1 MNKETKGMLIGF
13 VGILIFS
20 LTLPVTK
27 IAILSFSPYF
37 IAFGRATLAGAVA
50 LAYLIVKHEPMLP
63 KADIGK
69 FIVIALGVVFGFPIL
84 TTVAMTHGSSSH
96 GAVILGM
103 MPLATTVIGVVR
115 FGERPSL
122 GFWLVSL
129 LGAALVVIY
138 ALLKSSGSFTLVDV
152 LLVLGGICA
161 CIGYVEGGEL
171 SRNMNPRAVISW
183 ALVISLPF
191 NMVFSYLTFNSAYF
205 DAGISAWTVFIYL
218 SLFPM
223 FIGFFFWYEGLAI
236 GGIARVSQ
244 VQLIQPFCTLVAASV
259 LLDDSLTWMNLVFA
273 VLVVSTVIL
282 GKKMLIKRA

>member
-1 MNKETKGMLIGF
+1 MLIGF

-27 IAILSFSPYF
+27 LAILSFNPYF

-50 LAYLIVKHEPMLP
+50 LAYLAIKHESMLA
-63 KADIGK
+63 KEDFGK
-69 FIVIALGVVFGFPIL
+69 CAVIALGVVFGFPIL
-84 TTVAMTHGSSSH
+84 TTVAMTQGSSSH

-103 MPLATTVIGVVR
+103 MPLATTVIGVIR

-129 LGAALVVIY
+129 LGAALVVTY
-138 ALLKSSGSFTLVDV
+138 ALLKSSGSFTFVDG

-161 CIGYVEGGEL
+161 CVGYVEGGEL
-171 SRNMNPRAVISW
+171 SRKMNPRAVISW
-183 ALVISLPF
+183 ALVIALPI
-191 NMVFSYLTFNSAYF
+191 NIVFGYFTFESAYVE
-205 DAGISAWTVFIYL
+205 AGIFPWIIFIYL

-223 FIGFFFWYEGLAI
+223 FLGFFFWYEGLAI

-259 LLDDSLTWMNLVFA
+259 LLDDSLTWMNIVFA
-273 VLVVSTVIL
+273 ILVVSTVIL
-282 GKKMLIKRA
+282 GKQMLIKRV